1 MKTLR
6 SIVALVGGFA
16 LMGFSYLL
24 LVVIAATLLDPQAA
38 SFRTVSGLLFS
49 PAGALGGY
57 ATASLAIT
65 RPLAHAAILAACM
78 LGMAVP
84 YTFKPPSELPWNPV
98 LVAATAPLCMLA
110 FGWLRTRQ
118 LSKRVTT

>member
-24 LVVIAATLLDPQAA
+24 FVVIAASVLDPQAA

-65 RPLAHAAILAACM
+65 RPFSHAAILAVCM
-78 LGMAVP
+78 LGMAIS
-84 YTFKPPSELPWNPV
+84 YTFKPPAELPWNPL
-98 LVAATAPLCMLA
+98 LVAVTAPLFMIA
-110 FGWLRTRQ
+110 AGWLRTRQ
-118 LSKRVTT
+118 LSNRVTT